1 MLNFPVANVADA
13 DANGCNFSA
22 NVSSS
27 IDVTVATSCADIRL
41 PELQFTKTADTS
53 KGTRPGSRITYTIV
67 ATNVGD
73 VDFTVGDPA
82 ELVDDMSE
90 LLDDADYLD
99 DATADGGSLVWA
111 SPDLTWTGPL
121 AAGETARITYTVQV
135 GDAGSGYG
143 HIVNQVRLA
152 DIAKPVGDVPACED
166 PSEGT
171 GGEPAC
177 EVSLRVDNRSD
188 PLPLRSR
195 PILPFRSP
203 TRSPTAWPIPERW
216 PPWPC

>member
-1 MLNFPVANVADA
+1 M
-13 DANGCNFSA
+13 
-22 NVSSS
+22 
-27 IDVTVATSCADIRL
+27 
-41 PELQFTKTADTS
+41 
-53 KGTRPGSRITYTIV
+53 
-67 ATNVGD
+67 GD

-135 GDAGSGYG
+135 GDAGSGDG

-166 PSEGT
+166 PSGGT

-188 PLPLRSR
+188 PLPAPVPPNPPVPLPDSVSDRLADTGAVAPLAVLMAALAAIGVGLVLTLRGR
-195 PILPFRSP
+195 KVD
-203 TRSPTAWPIPERW
+203 
-216 PPWPC
+216 